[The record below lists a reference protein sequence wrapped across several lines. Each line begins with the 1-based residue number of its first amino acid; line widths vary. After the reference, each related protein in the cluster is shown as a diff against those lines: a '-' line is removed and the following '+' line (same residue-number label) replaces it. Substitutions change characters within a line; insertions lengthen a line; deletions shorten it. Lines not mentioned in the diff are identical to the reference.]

1 MDRLAQLIDP
11 VPLPTFVAAVREWLR
26 DAHDAAADLQRVRR
40 SGPRGHWD
48 NPMSFGTDR
57 YQFLVRTAASLT
69 AAIPELRVET
79 AFQTVALKLPRAGIY
94 QMQVHGG
101 PLGSLADASDLRRE
115 LLNSRDHQALFSR
128 PDALFGDRE
137 RLTLL
142 WTGTE
147 KDGLT
152 GAWIGQ
158 GDLVDN
164 HIDWSWRESLLDTT
178 GQITGETADGT
189 TDDTT
194 DDTAHRTGPLDPA
207 VFELPA
213 PMLALR
219 PREDD
224 RGRRSG

>member
-1 MDRLAQLIDP
+1 VDRLANLIDP
-11 VPLPTFVAAVREWLR
+11 VPVPAFTSAICEWLQ

-40 SGPRGHWD
+40 SGPRGDWN

-69 AAIPELRVET
+69 AAIPELQVDT
-79 AFQTVALKLPRAGIY
+79 AFQTVALKLPKAGIY

-101 PLGSLADASDLRRE
+101 PHGSLADASDLRRE

-128 PDALFGDRE
+128 PDALFGDRV

-158 GDLVDN
+158 GELVDN
-164 HIDWSWRESLLDTT
+164 HIDWSWKESLHDVT
-178 GQITGETADGT
+178 GAAGIPRQ
-189 TDDTT
+189 
-194 DDTAHRTGPLDPA
+194 TGPLDPA
-207 VFELPA
+207 IFELPE
-213 PMLALR
+213 PTLDLR
-219 PREDD
+219 PRESDE
-224 RGRRSG
+224 GSQSG

>member
-1 MDRLAQLIDP
+1 MDRLANLIDP
-11 VPLPTFVAAVREWLR
+11 VPVPAFTSAICEWLQ
-26 DAHDAAADLQRVRR
+26 DAHDAAADLQRVRL
-40 SGPRGHWD
+40 SGPRGNWN

-69 AAIPELRVET
+69 AAIPELQVDT
-79 AFQTVALKLPRAGIY
+79 AFQTVALKLPKVGIY

-101 PLGSLADASDLRRE
+101 PHGSLADASDLRRE

-158 GDLVDN
+158 GELVDN
-164 HIDWSWRESLLDTT
+164 HIDWSWKHPLHDVT
-178 GQITGETADGT
+178 GAAGIPRQ
-189 TDDTT
+189 
-194 DDTAHRTGPLDPA
+194 TGPLDPA
-207 VFELPA
+207 IFELLEPT
-213 PMLALR
+213 LDLR
-219 PREDD
+219 PRDPEE
-224 RGRRSG
+224 GAQSG

>member
-1 MDRLAQLIDP
+1 MDRLANLIDP
-11 VPLPTFVAAVREWLR
+11 VPVPTFVSTICEWLQ
-26 DAHDAAADLQRVRR
+26 DAHDAAADLQRVRL
-40 SGPRGHWD
+40 SGPRGNWN

-57 YQFLVRTAASLT
+57 YQYLVRTAGSLT
-69 AAIPELRVET
+69 AALPELQVDI
-79 AFQTVALKLPRAGIY
+79 AFQTVALKLPRVGIY

-101 PLGSLADASDLRRE
+101 PHGSLADASDLRRE

-158 GDLVDN
+158 GELVDN
-164 HIDWSWRESLLDTT
+164 HIDWSWKESLHDVT
-178 GQITGETADGT
+178 GAAGIPRQ
-189 TDDTT
+189 
-194 DDTAHRTGPLDPA
+194 TGPLDPA
-207 VFELPA
+207 IFELPE
-213 PMLALR
+213 PMLPLR
-219 PREDD
+219 PRDPEE
-224 RGRRSG
+224 GTQSG